1 MKLLLFVALV
11 VLVKSGRARGMPHDF
26 NDCPDPTKAAT
37 LAFEKQVQRA
47 GKWFGI
53 IEENISFPEIGVNK
67 DPITCIMVKDLAK
80 DGKGGYAT
88 VDGNVGGYNL
98 KINLRSQVGQG
109 LHFSVAVYT

>member
-1 MKLLLFVALV
+1 MKQFLIFAVLLSLGLC
-11 VLVKSGRARGMPHDF
+11 SNMPHDY

-37 LAFEKQVQRA
+37 MVFEKQVQRA
-47 GKWFGI
+47 GRWFSI
-53 IEENISFPEIGVNK
+53 IEDTISFPEVGVNK

-98 KINLRSQVGQG
+98 KIKLRSQVGQG